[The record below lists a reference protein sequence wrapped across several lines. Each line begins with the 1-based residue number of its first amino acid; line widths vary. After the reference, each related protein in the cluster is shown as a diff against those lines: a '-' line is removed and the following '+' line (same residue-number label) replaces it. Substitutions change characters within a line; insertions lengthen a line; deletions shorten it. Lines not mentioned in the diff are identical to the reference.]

1 MSELTFYKTLLIAVY
16 RKYPAFRTILPQ
28 AVAKLPEQALLSGIP
43 WGHHCLLIE
52 KIKDVPVR
60 FWYMLIFRRLK
71 LEYAKKLNYSCSAD
85 AHALTQISRNHCVI
99 FLL

>member
-16 RKYPAFRTILPQ
+16 RKYPAFRAILPQ

-60 FWYMLIFRRLK
+60 FWYMEQTATNGWNRETLAAMF
-71 LEYAKKLNYSCSAD
+71 
-85 AHALTQISRNHCVI
+85 
-99 FLL
+99 